1 MEAAGWIA
9 IAFLVVVVV
18 LAWRFRTLDFTLK
31 ALGFEGSVKASGAND
46 DKPRPRRSANST
58 RATGGAVAV
67 GGDPHNAEELARALA
82 SGTGSV
88 AIGGDANHANIS
100 VMIGDQRWEL
110 TTAEAVEALRE
121 AHRRILLAPLNNLP
135 PQTAHFEGRGE
146 EEEKLLG
153 ALARGAGVQAIS
165 ALRGIGGIGKTE
177 LAVRVAHKLSLHY
190 PAAQLLVALKGTT
203 AEPTSP
209 RAAMEDVLRRFE
221 PAAKLPDDDDAV
233 SELYRDCL
241 GNRKALLILDNARDA
256 AQVMPLLPPPPSA
269 ALVTSRPLL
278 DLPGVE
284 GYRLDS
290 LERPQSRALL
300 AALVGEPALTDTE
313 LDALAEACV
322 DHPLSVQVAGN
333 FLANRRDRLSLGRYI
348 TRIRDDREALR
359 LEGVEGF
366 DVMAALGASLALLV
380 GEDPTLAERWRD
392 LAVFATD
399 FDAPAAA
406 AVWGRTEKS
415 PPAEAPLDVLSRL
428 EDMAFVE
435 PGGGPERF
443 RLHDLMRDLAKRG
456 EPEERFRGPAYRHA
470 AHYCAFLA
478 QADQHYLGG
487 GGEGVLAALRL
498 FDLARGNIEAGQAL
512 AAKALGSDKDAAALA
527 CQYALGGAYVLS
539 LRLHPREWIRWSEDA
554 AAGARETGNR
564 RGEGNALGNLGLAH
578 AGLGETR
585 KAIELYE
592 QQLEITREIG
602 DRRGE
607 GNALGNL
614 GLAYAGLGETRK
626 AIELY
631 EQQLEITREIGD
643 RRGEGNA
650 LGNLGLAYAGLGET
664 QKAIAL
670 YEQRLEI
677 AREIGDRRGEGNAL
691 GSLSLAYAALGE
703 IRKAI
708 EFHEQYLE
716 IAREIG
722 DRSGEGNGLGNLGNA
737 YAALGETRK
746 AIEFHEQQLE
756 ITREI
761 GDRRGEGN
769 GLGNLGVAYARLGE
783 TRKAIEHY
791 EQALSIFVAIEDPN
805 ADRVREWLAAARA
818 QGDEA

>member
-9 IAFLVVVVV
+9 IAFLAVVVV
-18 LAWRFRTLDFTLK
+18 LAWRFKSLDFNLK
-31 ALGFEGSVKASGAND
+31 ALGFEGSVKASGTND

-67 GGDPHNAEELARALA
+67 ASDPHNPEELAQALA

-88 AIGGDANHANIS
+88 AIGGDVNDANIS
-100 VMIGDQRWEL
+100 VTIGDQRWEL

-121 AHRRILLAPLNNLP
+121 AHRRVLPAPLNTLP
-135 PQTAHFEGRGE
+135 LQTAHFEGRGE
-146 EEEKLLG
+146 EEERLLS

-221 PAAKLPDDDDAV
+221 PEAKLPDDDDAV
-233 SELYRDCL
+233 AELYRDCL

-278 DLPGVE
+278 DLPGVD

-290 LERPQSRALL
+290 LERPQSCALL

-313 LDALAEACV
+313 LDALADACV

-333 FLANRRDRLSLGRYI
+333 FLANRRDRLSLDGYI
-348 TRIRDDREALR
+348 KRISADREALR
-359 LEGVEGF
+359 LERVEGF

-380 GEDPTLAERWRD
+380 DDDPTLAERWRD
-392 LAVFATD
+392 LTVFPAD
-399 FDAPAAA
+399 FDGPAAA
-406 AVWGRTEKS
+406 AVWGATEQN
-415 PPAEAPLDVLSRL
+415 PPAEAALDVLSRL
-428 EDMAFVE
+428 EEMAFVE

-443 RLHDLMRDLAKRG
+443 RLHDLMGDLARQG
-456 EPEERFRGPAYRHA
+456 QPEERFRGPATRHA
-470 AHYCAFLA
+470 AHYCAVLE
-478 QADQHYLGG
+478 QARQHYLEGG
-487 GGEGVLAALRL
+487 AGGVMAALRL
-498 FDLARGNIEAGQAL
+498 FDLERGNVDAGQAL

-527 CQYALGGAYVLS
+527 YQYADAGAYVLS
-539 LRLHPREWIRWSEDA
+539 LRLHPRDQIRWSEDA

-564 RGEGNALGNLGLAH
+564 S
-578 AGLGETR
+578 
-585 KAIELYE
+585 
-592 QQLEITREIG
+592 
-602 DRRGE
+602 GE

-614 GLAYAGLGETRK
+614 GLAYADLGETRK
-626 AIELY
+626 AIEFH
-631 EQQLEITREIGD
+631 EQ
-643 RRGEGNA
+643 N
-650 LGNLGLAYAGLGET
+650 
-664 QKAIAL
+664 
-670 YEQRLEI
+670 LEI
-677 AREIGDRRGEGNAL
+677 AREIGDRRGEGNA
-691 GSLSLAYAALGE
+691 
-703 IRKAI
+703 
-708 EFHEQYLE
+708 
-716 IAREIG
+716 
-722 DRSGEGNGLGNLGNA
+722 LGNLGNA

-746 AIEFHEQQLE
+746 AIEFHEKALVISREIGDRRAEGQDLGNLGLAYARLGETRKAIALYEQQLE

-761 GDRRGEGN
+761 GDRCGEGNALGNLGNAYARLGETRKAIELYEQQLEIAREIGDRRGEGSV
-769 GLGNLGVAYARLGE
+769 LANLGVAYARLGE

-805 ADRVREWLAAARA
+805 ADIVRESLAAARA
-818 QGDEA
+818 QGGEA